1 MEISTYTHIRI
12 MFVPTT
18 NLDCPNKCFHLLPTA
33 KWWVEP
39 SECWTSPFIS
49 HWIGYKGKNSNSEPL
64 VSRLRSVS
72 GQCSCRSD
80 ILQVAAHHWNGLCR
94 DNSTIHMPSHQS
106 EVHDRKG
113 RPFSGIFLW
122 GLSTECLPLRYWGL
136 RLEPFVSH
144 IRFEALK
151 AKTCP
156 YDELTLGAP
165 GPWDDLFGLQS
176 WYEQ

>member
-1 MEISTYTHIRI
+1 MEISMYTHIRI

-72 GQCSCRSD
+72 GQHPDWSQRIYTWIPLLVEQECLLAVLRD
-80 ILQVAAHHWNGLCR
+80 IVAVQLADLWDVAACKFFGGWILNNSKFTMFHSFFATMFNGNQTNIAC
-94 DNSTIHMPSHQS
+94 H
-106 EVHDRKG
+106 
-113 RPFSGIFLW
+113 
-122 GLSTECLPLRYWGL
+122 C
-136 RLEPFVSH
+136 
-144 IRFEALK
+144 
-151 AKTCP
+151 AKFC
-156 YDELTLGAP
+156 
-165 GPWDDLFGLQS
+165 QNK
-176 WYEQ
+176 